1 MVNRIN
7 HLFATKR
14 ENILSIYFCAGH
26 PTLDSTA
33 DTIRTLEQKGVDMI
47 EVGIPFSDPMADGP
61 VIQDAAT
68 KALRNGMTLKKLF
81 SQLEELDRSPLL
93 TSPKGEENHP
103 DSTSSLQSKESCP
116 DGKSSPQSKEP
127 CPDGKSSP
135 LGGTGGGLPLILMG
149 YLNPIMQFGFEQFCQ
164 RCVEVGIDGVII
176 PDLPFKDYLEEYKPV
191 ADRYDI
197 RIIML
202 ITPETSDERIRFIDD
217 HTDGFIYMVSSAS
230 TTGAQQ
236 SFGDQKQAYFSRI
249 QAMHLKH
256 PCMIGFGISN
266 KQTLE
271 AAQSHAA
278 GAIIGSKFVKLY
290 EETQDAGKAM
300 DKLLEALK
308 N

>member
-103 DSTSSLQSKESCP
+103 DSTSSPQSKEPCP

>member
-1 MVNRIN
+1 M
-7 HLFATKR
+7 
-14 ENILSIYFCAGH
+14 
-26 PTLDSTA
+26 
-33 DTIRTLEQKGVDMI
+33 
-47 EVGIPFSDPMADGP
+47 
-61 VIQDAAT
+61 
-68 KALRNGMTLKKLF
+68 
-81 SQLEELDRSPLL
+81 
-93 TSPKGEENHP
+93 
-103 DSTSSLQSKESCP
+103 
-116 DGKSSPQSKEP
+116 
-127 CPDGKSSP
+127 
-135 LGGTGGGLPLILMG
+135 ILMG

>member
-103 DSTSSLQSKESCP
+103 DSTSSL
-116 DGKSSPQSKEP
+116 QSKEP

-290 EETQDAGKAM
+290 EETQDAGKTM